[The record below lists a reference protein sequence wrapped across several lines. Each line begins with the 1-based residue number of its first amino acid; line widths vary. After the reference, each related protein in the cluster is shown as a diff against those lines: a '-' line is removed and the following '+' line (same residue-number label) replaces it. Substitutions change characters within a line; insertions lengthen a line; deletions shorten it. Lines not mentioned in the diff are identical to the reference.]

1 MSTDKAQLRGQ
12 LKELRAE
19 LAARD
24 PDAGETLADK
34 FPMKLLER
42 YGPMVSAYWP
52 IGSEVDPFP
61 LIRRLKNEGHADIC
75 LPRVED
81 DGSMTFR
88 AWAPGNALEDRP
100 FGLSEP
106 PASAEIVTPTLV
118 LTPLLG
124 FDRSGNRLGYGKGH
138 YDRALQKLR
147 AEGRV
152 FVCGLAFF
160 GQEVDEVP
168 AEPHDIP
175 LDWVMTERG
184 SIPIFMMRAMSE
196 NAPESGT

>member
-1 MSTDKAQLRGQ
+1 MSVEKGALRQ
-12 LKELRAE
+12 QMKVLREE

-42 YGPMVSAYWP
+42 YGPMVAAYWP
-52 IGSEVDPFP
+52 IGSEMDPFP
-61 LIRRLKNEGHADIC
+61 LIRKLKNFGDADIC

-81 DGSMTFR
+81 DGRMTFR
-88 AWAPGNALEDRP
+88 AWAPGNALEDAVFDLRQ
-100 FGLSEP
+100 P
-106 PASAEIVTPTLV
+106 PSDTEVVSPTLI
-118 LTPLLG
+118 LAPLLA
-124 FDRSGNRLGYGKGH
+124 FDRKGNRLGYGKGH
-138 YDRALQKLR
+138 YDRALAKLR

-152 FVCGLAFF
+152 FVCGLAFQ
-160 GQEVDEVP
+160 GQEVDELP

-184 SIPIFMMRAMSE
+184 SIPLFMM
-196 NAPESGT
+196 NALAKPTDRS